1 MKIKKKKNDSKDNI
15 NIIGLIIYL
24 FLSLIIPST
33 AISFF
38 AMADKNIKEKKEII
52 YNDKEII
59 DNNKQTN
66 AANFDKEEI
75 LQKIITLLLKGS
87 LSSKYSSSKVDLRIL
102 GIRVLIVY
110 WLTYILSFAIT
121 AIIAQKYYHEDIKI
135 KEDIR
140 ETIGTI
146 LVELITLA
154 LIAFVLI
161 VIVIYMKSNREYL
174 AFSGVIFG
182 FIACIIIRKIS

>member
-1 MKIKKKKNDSKDNI
+1 MKIKKKKNESNH
-15 NIIGLIIYL
+15 NVIGLIIYL

-75 LQKIITLLLKGS
+75 LQKIITSLLLKGS
-87 LSSKYSSSKVDLRIL
+87 SSSKYSSSKVDLKIL

-110 WLTYILSFAIT
+110 GLTYILSLAIT

-146 LVELITLA
+146 LVELATLA
-154 LIAFVLI
+154 LMAFVLI
-161 VIVIYMKSNREYL
+161 VTVINMESNREYL

-182 FIACIIIRKIS
+182 FIACIIIRKIT

>member
-1 MKIKKKKNDSKDNI
+1 MKIKKKKNDSKVNVI
-15 NIIGLIIYL
+15 ALIIYI
-24 FLSLIIPST
+24 FLSCTIPPT

-38 AMADKNIKEKKEII
+38 AKADKNIQEKKEII

-59 DNNKQTN
+59 DNKQTN
-66 AANFDKEEI
+66 AANFDKEEM
-75 LQKIITLLLKGS
+75 LQKIITILLKGT
-87 LSSKYSSSKVDLRIL
+87 LSSKYSSSKLDLKIL
-102 GIRVLIVY
+102 GVRVLIVY
-110 WLTYILSFAIT
+110 ILTYVLSLAAT
-121 AIIAQKYYHEDIKI
+121 AIIAQKYYHEEIKL

-140 ETIGTI
+140 ETITTI
-146 LVELITLA
+146 LVVFITLA

-161 VIVIYMKSNREYL
+161 VIAIYMESNREYL

>member
-38 AMADKNIKEKKEII
+38 AMADKNIQEKKEII

-59 DNNKQTN
+59 DNKQTN
-66 AANFDKEEI
+66 AANFDKEEM

-87 LSSKYSSSKVDLRIL
+87 SSSKYSSSKVDLRIL

-110 WLTYILSFAIT
+110 GLTYILSLAIT
-121 AIIAQKYYHEDIKI
+121 AIIAQKYYHEEIKL

-140 ETIGTI
+140 ETIGII

-154 LIAFVLI
+154 LIAFILI
-161 VIVIYMKSNREYL
+161 VAVIYMKSNREYL

-182 FIACIIIRKIS
+182 FIACIIIRKIT

>member
-1 MKIKKKKNDSKDNI
+1 MKIKKKKNGSKDNVI
-15 NIIGLIIYL
+15 VFIIYL
-24 FLSLIIPST
+24 FSSLIIPST

-66 AANFDKEEI
+66 ASNFDKEEV
-75 LQKIITLLLKGS
+75 LQKIITSLLLKGNS
-87 LSSKYSSSKVDLRIL
+87 SSKYSGSKADLKIL

-110 WLTYILSFAIT
+110 GLTYILSLAIT

-146 LVELITLA
+146 LVGLATLA
-154 LIAFVLI
+154 LIAFVLVVT
-161 VIVIYMKSNREYL
+161 VINMESNREYL

>member
-87 LSSKYSSSKVDLRIL
+87 SSSKYSSSKVDLRIL

-110 WLTYILSFAIT
+110 GLTYILSFAIT

-154 LIAFVLI
+154 LIAFILI
-161 VIVIYMKSNREYL
+161 VAVIYMKSNREYL

-182 FIACIIIRKIS
+182 FIAHVIIRKIT

>member
-1 MKIKKKKNDSKDNI
+1 
-15 NIIGLIIYL
+15 
-24 FLSLIIPST
+24 
-33 AISFF
+33 
-38 AMADKNIKEKKEII
+38 MADKNIKEKKEII

-66 AANFDKEEI
+66 ASNFDKEEV
-75 LQKIITLLLKGS
+75 LQQIITSLLLKGNP
-87 LSSKYSSSKVDLRIL
+87 SSKYSSSKADLKIL

-110 WLTYILSFAIT
+110 GLTYILSLAIT

-154 LIAFVLI
+154 LIAFILI
-161 VIVIYMKSNREYL
+161 VAVINMESNREYL

-182 FIACIIIRKIS
+182 SIAYIIIRKIT

>member
-1 MKIKKKKNDSKDNI
+1 MKIKKKKNESNH
-15 NIIGLIIYL
+15 NVIGLIIYL

-52 YNDKEII
+52 

-75 LQKIITLLLKGS
+75 LQKIITSLLLKGS
-87 LSSKYSSSKVDLRIL
+87 SSSKYSGSKVDLKIL

-110 WLTYILSFAIT
+110 GLTYILSLAIT

-135 KEDIR
+135 KEDIK
-140 ETIGTI
+140 ETIETI
-146 LVELITLA
+146 LVGLATLA
-154 LIAFVLI
+154 LMAFVLI
-161 VIVIYMKSNREYL
+161 VTVINMESNREYL

-182 FIACIIIRKIS
+182 FIACIIIRKIT

>member
-38 AMADKNIKEKKEII
+38 AMADKNIQEKKEII

-59 DNNKQTN
+59 DNKQTN
-66 AANFDKEEI
+66 AANFDKEEM

-87 LSSKYSSSKVDLRIL
+87 SSSKYSSSKVDLRIL

-110 WLTYILSFAIT
+110 GLTYILSLAIT
-121 AIIAQKYYHEDIKI
+121 AIIAQKYYHEEIKL

-140 ETIGTI
+140 ETITTI
-146 LVELITLA
+146 LVVFITLV

-161 VIVIYMKSNREYL
+161 AIVIYMESNREYL

-182 FIACIIIRKIS
+182 FIARIIIRKIS

>member
-1 MKIKKKKNDSKDNI
+1 MKIKKKKNDSKVI
-15 NIIGLIIYL
+15 LYL

-38 AMADKNIKEKKEII
+38 AMADKNIQEKKEII
-52 YNDKEII
+52 FNDKEII
-59 DNNKQTN
+59 DNNNKQTN
-66 AANFDKEEI
+66 ASNFDKEEL
-75 LQKIITLLLKGS
+75 LQKIITTLLLKGS
-87 LSSKYSSSKVDLRIL
+87 SSSKYSGSKADLKIL
-102 GIRVLIVY
+102 GIRVSIAYV
-110 WLTYILSFAIT
+110 LTYILSLAIT

-146 LVELITLA
+146 LVGLITLA
-154 LIAFVLI
+154 LMTFVLI
-161 VIVIYMKSNREYL
+161 VTVINMESNREYL

-182 FIACIIIRKIS
+182 FIACIIIRKIT

>member
-1 MKIKKKKNDSKDNI
+1 MKIKKKKNGSKDNVI
-15 NIIGLIIYL
+15 VFIIYL
-24 FLSLIIPST
+24 FSSLIIPST

-66 AANFDKEEI
+66 ASNFDKEEV
-75 LQKIITLLLKGS
+75 LQKIITSLLLKGNS
-87 LSSKYSSSKVDLRIL
+87 SSKYSGSKADLKIL

-110 WLTYILSFAIT
+110 GLTYILSLAIT

-146 LVELITLA
+146 LVGLATLA

-161 VIVIYMKSNREYL
+161 VTVINMESNREYL

-182 FIACIIIRKIS
+182 FIACIIIRKIT

>member
-1 MKIKKKKNDSKDNI
+1 MKIKKKKNESNH
-15 NIIGLIIYL
+15 NVIGLIIYL

-75 LQKIITLLLKGS
+75 LQKIITSLLLKGS
-87 LSSKYSSSKVDLRIL
+87 SSSKYSISKVDLKIL

-110 WLTYILSFAIT
+110 GLTYILSLAIT

-135 KEDIR
+135 KEDIK
-140 ETIGTI
+140 ETIETI
-146 LVELITLA
+146 LVGLATLA
-154 LIAFVLI
+154 LMAFVLI
-161 VIVIYMKSNREYL
+161 VTVINMESNREYL
-174 AFSGVIFG
+174 AFSGVIF
-182 FIACIIIRKIS
+182 

>member
-1 MKIKKKKNDSKDNI
+1 MKIKKKKNDSKDNVI
-15 NIIGLIIYL
+15 VLILYL

-66 AANFDKEEI
+66 ASNFDKEEV
-75 LQKIITLLLKGS
+75 LQKIITSLLLKGNS
-87 LSSKYSSSKVDLRIL
+87 SSKYSGSKVDLKII

-110 WLTYILSFAIT
+110 GLTYILSLAIT

-146 LVELITLA
+146 LVGLITLA
-154 LIAFVLI
+154 LIAFILI
-161 VIVIYMKSNREYL
+161 VAVINMESNREYL

-182 FIACIIIRKIS
+182 SIACIIIRKIS

>member
-1 MKIKKKKNDSKDNI
+1 MKIKKKKNDSKDNVI
-15 NIIGLIIYL
+15 VLILYL

-38 AMADKNIKEKKEII
+38 AMADKNIQEKKEII

-66 AANFDKEEI
+66 ASNFDKEEV
-75 LQKIITLLLKGS
+75 LQKIITSLLLKGNS
-87 LSSKYSSSKVDLRIL
+87 SSKYSGSKVDLKIL

-110 WLTYILSFAIT
+110 GLTYILSLAIT

-146 LVELITLA
+146 LVGLATLA

-161 VIVIYMKSNREYL
+161 VTVINMESNREYL

-182 FIACIIIRKIS
+182 FIACIIIRKITS

>member
-1 MKIKKKKNDSKDNI
+1 MKIKKKKNESNH
-15 NIIGLIIYL
+15 NVIGLIIYL

-52 YNDKEII
+52 DNDKEII

-75 LQKIITLLLKGS
+75 LQKIITSLLLKGS
-87 LSSKYSSSKVDLRIL
+87 SSSKYSGSKVDLKIL

-110 WLTYILSFAIT
+110 GLTYILSLAIT

-135 KEDIR
+135 KEDIK
-140 ETIGTI
+140 ETIETI
-146 LVELITLA
+146 LVGLATLA
-154 LIAFVLI
+154 LMAFVLI
-161 VIVIYMKSNREYL
+161 VTVINMESNREYL

-182 FIACIIIRKIS
+182 FIACIIIRKIT

>member
-38 AMADKNIKEKKEII
+38 AMADKNIQEKKEII

-59 DNNKQTN
+59 DNKQTN
-66 AANFDKEEI
+66 AANFDKEEM

-87 LSSKYSSSKVDLRIL
+87 SSSKYSSSKVDLRIL

-110 WLTYILSFAIT
+110 GLTYILSLAIT
-121 AIIAQKYYHEDIKI
+121 AIIAQKYYHEEIKL

-140 ETIGTI
+140 ETITTI
-146 LVELITLA
+146 LVVFITLV

-161 VIVIYMKSNREYL
+161 AIVIYMESNREYL

>member
-1 MKIKKKKNDSKDNI
+1 MKIKKKKNDSKDNV
-15 NIIGLIIYL
+15 IILIIYL

-38 AMADKNIKEKKEII
+38 AMADKNIQEKKEII

-66 AANFDKEEI
+66 AANFDKEEV
-75 LQKIITLLLKGS
+75 LQKIITSLLLKGNS
-87 LSSKYSSSKVDLRIL
+87 SSKYSGSKVDLKIL

-110 WLTYILSFAIT
+110 GLTYVLSLAIT

-146 LVELITLA
+146 LVGLITLA
-154 LIAFVLI
+154 LIAFILI
-161 VIVIYMKSNREYL
+161 VAVINMESNREYL

>member
-1 MKIKKKKNDSKDNI
+1 MKIKNKKKNDSKVNVI
-15 NIIGLIIYL
+15 ALIIYV
-24 FLSLIIPST
+24 FLSCTIPPT

-38 AMADKNIKEKKEII
+38 AKADKNIQEK
-52 YNDKEII
+52 KEII

-66 AANFDKEEI
+66 AANFNKEEV
-75 LQKIITLLLKGS
+75 LQKIITSLLLKGNS
-87 LSSKYSSSKVDLRIL
+87 SSKYSSSKADLKIL

-110 WLTYILSFAIT
+110 GLTYILSLAIT

-140 ETIGTI
+140 ETITTI
-146 LVELITLA
+146 LVVFITLA

-161 VIVIYMKSNREYL
+161 VIAIYMESNREYL

>member
-1 MKIKKKKNDSKDNI
+1 MKIKKKKNDSKVNVI
-15 NIIGLIIYL
+15 ALIIYL
-24 FLSLIIPST
+24 FLSCTIPPT

-38 AMADKNIKEKKEII
+38 AKADKNIQEK
-52 YNDKEII
+52 KEII

-66 AANFDKEEI
+66 ASNFEKEEV
-75 LQKIITLLLKGS
+75 LQETITILLKGT
-87 LSSKYSSSKVDLRIL
+87 LLSKYSSSKVDLKII
-102 GIRVLIVY
+102 GVRVLIVY
-110 WLTYILSFAIT
+110 TLTYVLSLAIT
-121 AIIAQKYYHEDIKI
+121 AIIAQKYYHEELKL

-140 ETIGTI
+140 ETIETI
-146 LVELITLA
+146 LVVLITLV

-161 VIVIYMKSNREYL
+161 AIVIYMESNREYL

>member
-1 MKIKKKKNDSKDNI
+1 MKIKKKKNGSKDNVI
-15 NIIGLIIYL
+15 VFIIYL
-24 FLSLIIPST
+24 FLSLIIPTT

-59 DNNKQTN
+59 DNNKTN
-66 AANFDKEEI
+66 ASNFDKEEV
-75 LQKIITLLLKGS
+75 LQKIITSLLLKGTS
-87 LSSKYSSSKVDLRIL
+87 SSKYSGSKADLKIL
-102 GIRVLIVY
+102 GIRELIVY
-110 WLTYILSFAIT
+110 GLTYILSLAIT

-146 LVELITLA
+146 LVGLATLA
-154 LIAFVLI
+154 LIAFVLVVT
-161 VIVIYMKSNREYL
+161 VINMESNREYL
-174 AFSGVIFG
+174 AFNGVFFG
-182 FIACIIIRKIS
+182 SIAYIIIRKITS

>member
-1 MKIKKKKNDSKDNI
+1 MKIKKKKNDSKDNVI
-15 NIIGLIIYL
+15 VLILYL

-38 AMADKNIKEKKEII
+38 AMADKDIKEKKEII

-59 DNNKQTN
+59 DNNNKQTN
-66 AANFDKEEI
+66 AANFDKEKL
-75 LQKIITLLLKGS
+75 LQKIITLLLRGTS
-87 LSSKYSSSKVDLRIL
+87 SSKYSSSKVDLKIL

-110 WLTYILSFAIT
+110 GLTYILSLAIT
-121 AIIAQKYYHEDIKI
+121 ALIAQKYYNEEIKI

-146 LVELITLA
+146 LVGLITLA
-154 LIAFVLI
+154 LIAFILI
-161 VIVIYMKSNREYL
+161 VTVIYMESNREYL

-182 FIACIIIRKIS
+182 FIAYIIIRKLS

>member
-1 MKIKKKKNDSKDNI
+1 MKIKKKKNDSKVNVI
-15 NIIGLIIYL
+15 ALIIYI
-24 FLSLIIPST
+24 FLSCTIPPT

-38 AMADKNIKEKKEII
+38 AKADKNIEEK
-52 YNDKEII
+52 KEII

-66 AANFDKEEI
+66 ASNFDKEEV
-75 LQKIITLLLKGS
+75 LQEIITILLKGS
-87 LSSKYSSSKVDLRIL
+87 LLSKYSGSKVDLKI
-102 GIRVLIVY
+102 IAVRVLIVY
-110 WLTYILSFAIT
+110 TLTYVLSLATT

-140 ETIGTI
+140 ETITTI
-146 LVELITLA
+146 LVVFITLA

-161 VIVIYMKSNREYL
+161 VIAIYMESNREYL

-182 FIACIIIRKIS
+182 SIAYIIIRKITS

>member
-1 MKIKKKKNDSKDNI
+1 MKIKKKKNDSKDNVI
-15 NIIGLIIYL
+15 VLIIYL

-66 AANFDKEEI
+66 AANFNKEEV
-75 LQKIITLLLKGS
+75 LQKIITSLLLKGNS
-87 LSSKYSSSKVDLRIL
+87 SSKYSSSKADLKIL

-110 WLTYILSFAIT
+110 GLTYILSLVAIT

-154 LIAFVLI
+154 LIAFILI
-161 VIVIYMKSNREYL
+161 VTVINMESNREYL

-182 FIACIIIRKIS
+182 SIACIIIRKIT

>member
-1 MKIKKKKNDSKDNI
+1 MKIKKKKNDSKDNVI
-15 NIIGLIIYL
+15 VLIIYL

-38 AMADKNIKEKKEII
+38 AMADKNIQEKKEII

-66 AANFDKEEI
+66 ASNFDKEEV
-75 LQKIITLLLKGS
+75 LQKIITSLLLKGNS
-87 LSSKYSSSKVDLRIL
+87 SSKYSGSKVDLKIL

-110 WLTYILSFAIT
+110 GLTYILSLAIT

-146 LVELITLA
+146 LVGLITLA
-154 LIAFVLI
+154 LIAFILI
-161 VIVIYMKSNREYL
+161 VAVINMESNREYL

-182 FIACIIIRKIS
+182 SIAYIIIRKIT

>member
-1 MKIKKKKNDSKDNI
+1 MKIKKKKNDSKD

-59 DNNKQTN
+59 DNKQTN
-66 AANFDKEEI
+66 ASNFEKEEV
-75 LQKIITLLLKGS
+75 LQGIITILLKGS
-87 LSSKYSSSKVDLRIL
+87 SSSKYSSSKVDLKIL
-102 GIRVLIVY
+102 GVRVLIVY
-110 WLTYILSFAIT
+110 ILTYVLSLAAT
-121 AIIAQKYYHEDIKI
+121 AIIAQKYYHEEIKI

-140 ETIGTI
+140 ETITTI
-146 LVELITLA
+146 LVVFITLA

-161 VIVIYMKSNREYL
+161 VIAIYMESNREYL

-182 FIACIIIRKIS
+182 FIACIIIRKIT

>member
-1 MKIKKKKNDSKDNI
+1 MKIKKKKNESNH
-15 NIIGLIIYL
+15 NVIGLIIYL

-66 AANFDKEEI
+66 ASNFDKEEV
-75 LQKIITLLLKGS
+75 LQKIITSLLLKGT
-87 LSSKYSSSKVDLRIL
+87 LSSKYSSSKVDLKII
-102 GIRVLIVY
+102 GVRVLIVY
-110 WLTYILSFAIT
+110 TLTYVLSLAAT

-135 KEDIR
+135 KEDIK

-146 LVELITLA
+146 LVVFITLA

-161 VIVIYMKSNREYL
+161 VIAIYMESNREYL

-182 FIACIIIRKIS
+182 FIACIIIRKIT

>member
-1 MKIKKKKNDSKDNI
+1 MKIKKKKNDRKDNVI
-15 NIIGLIIYL
+15 VLILYL

-38 AMADKNIKEKKEII
+38 AMADENIKEKKEII

-66 AANFDKEEI
+66 ASNFDKEEV
-75 LQKIITLLLKGS
+75 LQKIITSLLLKGNS
-87 LSSKYSSSKVDLRIL
+87 SSKYSSSKADLKIL

-110 WLTYILSFAIT
+110 GLTYILSLAIT

-146 LVELITLA
+146 LVGLATLA
-154 LIAFVLI
+154 LIAFVLMVT
-161 VIVIYMKSNREYL
+161 VINMESNREYL

-182 FIACIIIRKIS
+182 FIACIIIRKIT

>member
-1 MKIKKKKNDSKDNI
+1 MKIKNKKNDSKVNVI
-15 NIIGLIIYL
+15 ALIIYI
-24 FLSLIIPST
+24 FLSCTIPPT

-38 AMADKNIKEKKEII
+38 AKADKNIQEKKEII

-59 DNNKQTN
+59 DNKQTN
-66 AANFDKEEI
+66 ASNFEKKEV
-75 LQKIITLLLKGS
+75 LQEIITILLKGT
-87 LSSKYSSSKVDLRIL
+87 LSSKYSSSKVDLKIL
-102 GIRVLIVY
+102 GVRVLIVY
-110 WLTYILSFAIT
+110 ILTYVLSLAAT
-121 AIIAQKYYHEDIKI
+121 AIIAQKYYHEEIKI

-140 ETIGTI
+140 ETITTI
-146 LVELITLA
+146 LVVFITLA

-161 VIVIYMKSNREYL
+161 VIAIYMESNREYL

>member
-1 MKIKKKKNDSKDNI
+1 MKIKKKKNDSKDNVI
-15 NIIGLIIYL
+15 VFIIYL

-38 AMADKNIKEKKEII
+38 AMADKNIKEKKERI

-66 AANFDKEEI
+66 ASNFDKEEV
-75 LQKIITLLLKGS
+75 LQKIITSLLLKGNS
-87 LSSKYSSSKVDLRIL
+87 SSKYSGSKVDLKII

-110 WLTYILSFAIT
+110 GLTYILSLAIT

-146 LVELITLA
+146 LVGLITLA
-154 LIAFVLI
+154 LIAFILI
-161 VIVIYMKSNREYL
+161 VAVINMESNREYL